1 MGGLLSIATD
11 AVATF
16 RTEWAERFVDACQIL
31 DPLNDTDRGT
41 MDPIT
46 YQYDE
51 QTAGVVYTGACL
63 IRPSGNSVPAAVV
76 YGQEART
83 FIPVDIYLPHDAA
96 VVDLDQQVVITASVT
111 DTQLVGKVFIIRA
124 IVRDSYNT
132 RRKLQTELDLGTGIA
147 F

>member
-1 MGGLLSIATD
+1 MGGALSIASDTV
-11 AVATF
+11 AVF
-16 RTEWAERFVDACQIL
+16 RTEWADRFVDACQIL

-41 MDPIT
+41 MNPIT

-63 IRPSGNSVPAAVV
+63 IRPSGASVPNAVV

-83 FIPVDIYLPHDAA
+83 FTPVDIYLPHDAA

-132 RRKLQTELDLGTGIA
+132 RRKLQTELDLGTGLA

>member
-1 MGGLLSIATD
+1 MSIASDT
-11 AVATF
+11 VAIF
-16 RTEWAERFVDACQIL
+16 RSNWAERFVDACQIL

-41 MDPIT
+41 MDPVT

-63 IRPSGNSVPAAVV
+63 IRPANASVPNAVV

-83 FIPVDIYLPHDAA
+83 FAQLDIFLPHDAA
-96 VVDLDQQVVITASVT
+96 EVDLDQQVVVTASLT
-111 DTQLVGKVFIIRA
+111 DVQLVGKVFVIRA

-132 RRKLQTELDLGTGIA
+132 RRKLQVDLDLGTGIA